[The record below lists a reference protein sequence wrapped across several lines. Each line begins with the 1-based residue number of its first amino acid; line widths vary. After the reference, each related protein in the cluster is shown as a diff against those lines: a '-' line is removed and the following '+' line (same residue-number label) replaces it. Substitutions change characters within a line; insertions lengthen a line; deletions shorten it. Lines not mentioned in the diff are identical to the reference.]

1 MTDILLEAG
10 GLSAGY
16 GETIVLEDLSLR
28 VAAGEAVAILGRNG
42 VGKSTLLLSLLGLTT
57 RHGGVLRY
65 RDDDIT
71 SWPAYKRARAGLAL
85 VPQEREIFKSL
96 SVEENLQVSA
106 MGDVAGAT
114 NATNAGGDDAWTL
127 ARVYDLFPRLKE
139 RRRNLGNQLSGGEQ
153 QMLAIGRALIGN
165 PRVILFDEPFE
176 GLAPVIV
183 DQLVDAFWKLRADGG
198 MGVVLVEQ
206 HAELGLELT
215 DRALV
220 LDRGRQVWAGRSS
233 DLAASP
239 ELLGSLVGLESA

>member
-1 MTDILLEAG
+1 MTDIVLEAS

-16 GETIVLEDLSLR
+16 GETIVLEDVSLR
-28 VAAGEAVAILGRNG
+28 LASGEALAILGRNG

-57 RHGGVLRY
+57 RHGGVVRY
-65 RDDDIT
+65 RHDDIS

-96 SVEENLQVSA
+96 TVEENLQVSA
-106 MGDVAGAT
+106 MAAAG
-114 NATNAGGDDAWTL
+114 DAWTL
-127 ARVYDLFPRLKE
+127 DRVYDLFPRLHQ

-165 PRVILFDEPFE
+165 PHVLLFDEPFE

-220 LDRGRQVWAGRSS
+220 LDRGREVWAGRSS
-233 DLAASP
+233 ELAASP
-239 ELLGSLVGLESA
+239 ELLGTLVGLESA

>member
-1 MTDILLEAG
+1 MTDMLLEVGA
-10 GLSAGY
+10 LSAGY

-28 VAAGEAVAILGRNG
+28 VGTGEAVAILGRNG

-57 RHGGVLRY
+57 RHGGAVRY
-65 RDDDIT
+65 RGDDIS

-106 MGDVAGAT
+106 MG
-114 NATNAGGDDAWTL
+114 NDDADWTL
-127 ARVYDLFPRLKE
+127 DRVYDLFPRLHE

-220 LDRGRQVWAGRSS
+220 LDRGREVWAGRSS
-233 DLAASP
+233 ELAASP
-239 ELLGSLVGLESA
+239 ELLATLVGLESA

>member
-28 VAAGEAVAILGRNG
+28 LGAGEAVAILGRNG

-57 RHGGVLRY
+57 RHGGVVRY
-65 RDDDIT
+65 CDDDIS

-106 MGDVAGAT
+106 MGNG
-114 NATNAGGDDAWTL
+114 NASGKGSVGSNDWTL
-127 ARVYDLFPRLKE
+127 DRVYDLFPRLHE

-183 DQLVDAFWKLRADGG
+183 DQLVDAFWKLRANGG

-220 LDRGRQVWAGRSS
+220 LDRGREVWAGRSS
-233 DLAASP
+233 ELAASP
-239 ELLGSLVGLESA
+239 ELLATLVGLESA

>member
-1 MTDILLEAG
+1 MTDILLEAC

-28 VAAGEAVAILGRNG
+28 VGAGEAVAILGRNG

-57 RHGGVLRY
+57 RHGGAVRY
-65 RDDDIT
+65 RGDDIS

-106 MGDVAGAT
+106 MGDAGERGS
-114 NATNAGGDDAWTL
+114 NDWTL
-127 ARVYDLFPRLKE
+127 DRVYDLFPRLHE

-183 DQLVDAFWKLRADGG
+183 DQLVDAFWTLRANGG

-220 LDRGRQVWAGRSS
+220 LDRGREVWAGRSS
-233 DLAASP
+233 ELAASP
-239 ELLGSLVGLESA
+239 ELLATLVGLESA

>member
-1 MTDILLEAG
+1 MTDMLLEAG

-57 RHGGVLRY
+57 RHGGVVRY
-65 RDDDIT
+65 RGDDIS
-71 SWPAYKRARAGLAL
+71 SWPAYRRARAGLAL

-106 MGDVAGAT
+106 MGGDTRAT
-114 NATNAGGDDAWTL
+114 SDWSL
-127 ARVYDLFPRLKE
+127 ERVYDLFPRLHE

-220 LDRGRQVWAGRSS
+220 LDRGREVWSGRSS
-233 DLAASP
+233 ELAAAP
-239 ELLGSLVGLESA
+239 ELLGALVGLESV

>member
-106 MGDVAGAT
+106 MGDVA
-114 NATNAGGDDAWTL
+114 NAADDKGAWTL
-127 ARVYDLFPRLKE
+127 ERVYDLFPRLKE

-183 DQLVDAFWKLRADGG
+183 DQLVDAFRKLRADGG

-239 ELLGSLVGLESA
+239 ELLGTLVGLESA

>member
-28 VAAGEAVAILGRNG
+28 VGAGEAVAILGRNG

-71 SWPAYKRARAGLAL
+71 AWPAFRRARAGLAL

-106 MGDVAGAT
+106 MAEMA
-114 NATNAGGDDAWTL
+114 NASADGKVWTL
-127 ARVYDLFPRLKE
+127 ERVYDLFPRLKE

-220 LDRGRQVWAGRSS
+220 LDRGRQVWAGRSA

-239 ELLGSLVGLESA
+239 ELLGTLVGLESA

>member
-1 MTDILLEAG
+1 MTDIMLEAG

-28 VAAGEAVAILGRNG
+28 VAAGEAIAILGRNG

-57 RHGGVLRY
+57 RHGGVIRY
-65 RDDDIT
+65 LENDI
-71 SWPAYKRARAGLAL
+71 SHWPAYKRARAGLAL

-106 MGDVAGAT
+106 MGD
-114 NATNAGGDDAWTL
+114 AWTL
-127 ARVYDLFPRLKE
+127 ERVYDLFPRLAE

-165 PRVILFDEPFE
+165 PRVVLFDEPFE

-220 LDRGRQVWAGRSS
+220 LDRGREVWAGRSS
-233 DLAASP
+233 ELAASP
-239 ELLGSLVGLESA
+239 ELLGALVGLESV

>member
-10 GLSAGY
+10 GLCAGY

-28 VAAGEAVAILGRNG
+28 VGAGEAIAILGRNG

-57 RHGGVLRY
+57 RHGGVIRY
-65 RDDDIT
+65 LEDDI
-71 SWPAYKRARAGLAL
+71 SHWPAYKRARAGLAL

-106 MGDVAGAT
+106 MGD
-114 NATNAGGDDAWTL
+114 AWTL
-127 ARVYDLFPRLKE
+127 ERVYDLFPRLAE

-165 PRVILFDEPFE
+165 PRVVLFDEPFE

-220 LDRGRQVWAGRSS
+220 LDRGREVWAGRSS
-233 DLAASP
+233 ELAASP
-239 ELLGSLVGLESA
+239 ELLGALVGLESV

>member
-106 MGDVAGAT
+106 MGEVAGA
-114 NATNAGGDDAWTL
+114 ADDKSAWTL
-127 ARVYDLFPRLKE
+127 ERVYDLFPRLKE

-239 ELLGSLVGLESA
+239 ELLGTLVGLESA

>member
-28 VAAGEAVAILGRNG
+28 LAAGEAIAILGRNG

-57 RHGGVLRY
+57 RHGGVIRY
-65 RDDDIT
+65 LENDI
-71 SWPAYKRARAGLAL
+71 SHWPAYKRARAGLAL

-106 MGDVAGAT
+106 MGD
-114 NATNAGGDDAWTL
+114 AWTL
-127 ARVYDLFPRLKE
+127 ERVYDLFPRLAE

-165 PRVILFDEPFE
+165 PRVVLFDEPFE

-220 LDRGRQVWAGRSS
+220 LDRGREVWAGRSS
-233 DLAASP
+233 ELAASP
-239 ELLGSLVGLESA
+239 ELLGALVGLESV

>member
-1 MTDILLEAG
+1 MTDIVLEAS

-16 GETIVLEDLSLR
+16 GETIVLEDVSLR
-28 VAAGEAVAILGRNG
+28 LASGEALAILGRNG

-57 RHGGVLRY
+57 RHGGVVRY
-65 RDDDIT
+65 RHDDIS

-96 SVEENLQVSA
+96 TVEENLQVSA
-106 MGDVAGAT
+106 MGTADG
-114 NATNAGGDDAWTL
+114 AWTL
-127 ARVYDLFPRLKE
+127 DRVYDLFPRLHQ

-165 PRVILFDEPFE
+165 PRVLLFDEPFE

-183 DQLVDAFWKLRADGG
+183 DQLVDAFWNLRADGG

-220 LDRGRQVWAGRSS
+220 LDRGREVWAGRSS
-233 DLAASP
+233 ELAASP
-239 ELLGSLVGLESA
+239 ELLGTLVGLESA

>member
-71 SWPAYKRARAGLAL
+71 AWPAYKRARAGLAL

-106 MGDVAGAT
+106 MGDVA
-114 NATNAGGDDAWTL
+114 NAADDKGAWTL
-127 ARVYDLFPRLKE
+127 ERVYDLFPRLKE

-239 ELLGSLVGLESA
+239 ELLGTLVGLESA

>member
-106 MGDVAGAT
+106 MTEGAGA
-114 NATNAGGDDAWTL
+114 ADEKGMWTL
-127 ARVYDLFPRLKE
+127 ERVYDLFPRLKE

-239 ELLGSLVGLESA
+239 ELLGTLVGLESA

>member
-28 VAAGEAVAILGRNG
+28 VAAGEAIAILGRNG

-57 RHGGVLRY
+57 RHGGVIRY
-65 RDDDIT
+65 LENDI
-71 SWPAYKRARAGLAL
+71 SHWPAYKRARAGLAL

-106 MGDVAGAT
+106 MGD
-114 NATNAGGDDAWTL
+114 AWTL
-127 ARVYDLFPRLKE
+127 ERVYDLFPRLAE

-165 PRVILFDEPFE
+165 PRVVLFDEPFE

-220 LDRGRQVWAGRSS
+220 LDRGREVWAGRSS
-233 DLAASP
+233 ELAASP
-239 ELLGSLVGLESA
+239 ELLGALVGLESV

>member
-106 MGDVAGAT
+106 MGDVA
-114 NATNAGGDDAWTL
+114 NAADDKGAWTL
-127 ARVYDLFPRLKE
+127 ERVYDLFPRLKE

-239 ELLGSLVGLESA
+239 ELLGTLVGLESA

>member
-1 MTDILLEAG
+1 MTDIVLEAG

-16 GETIVLEDLSLR
+16 GETIVLEDVSLR
-28 VAAGEAVAILGRNG
+28 LASGEALAILGRNG

-57 RHGGVLRY
+57 RHGGVVRY
-65 RDDDIT
+65 RHDDIS

-96 SVEENLQVSA
+96 TVEENLQVSA
-106 MGDVAGAT
+106 MGTADG
-114 NATNAGGDDAWTL
+114 AWTL
-127 ARVYDLFPRLKE
+127 DRVYDLFPRLHQ

-165 PRVILFDEPFE
+165 PRVLLFDEPFE

-220 LDRGRQVWAGRSS
+220 LDRGREVWTGRSS
-233 DLAASP
+233 ELAASP
-239 ELLGSLVGLESA
+239 ELLGTLVGLESA

>member
-106 MGDVAGAT
+106 MAEGAGA
-114 NATNAGGDDAWTL
+114 ADEKGMWTL
-127 ARVYDLFPRLKE
+127 ERVYDLFPRLKE

-239 ELLGSLVGLESA
+239 ELLGTLVGLESA

>member
-28 VAAGEAVAILGRNG
+28 VAAGEAIAILGRNG

-57 RHGGVLRY
+57 RHGGVIRY
-65 RDDDIT
+65 LENDI
-71 SWPAYKRARAGLAL
+71 SHWPAYKRARAGLAL

-106 MGDVAGAT
+106 MGE
-114 NATNAGGDDAWTL
+114 AWTL
-127 ARVYDLFPRLKE
+127 ERVYDLFPRLAE

-165 PRVILFDEPFE
+165 PRVVLFDEPFE

-220 LDRGRQVWAGRSS
+220 LDRGREVWAGRSS
-233 DLAASP
+233 ELAASP
-239 ELLGSLVGLESA
+239 ELLGALVGLESV

>member
-28 VAAGEAVAILGRNG
+28 VAAGEAIAILGRNG

-57 RHGGVLRY
+57 RHGGVVRY
-65 RDDDIT
+65 RDDDI
-71 SWPAYKRARAGLAL
+71 SAWPAYKRARAGLAL

-106 MGDVAGAT
+106 MGDGK
-114 NATNAGGDDAWTL
+114 DDWTL
-127 ARVYDLFPRLKE
+127 ERVYDLFPRLHE

-183 DQLVDAFWKLRADGG
+183 DQLVDAFWKLRSDGG

-220 LDRGRQVWAGRSS
+220 LDRGREVWAGRSS

-239 ELLGSLVGLESA
+239 ELLGTLVGLESA

>member
-1 MTDILLEAG
+1 MTDILLEAC

-28 VAAGEAVAILGRNG
+28 VGAGEAVAILGRNG

-57 RHGGVLRY
+57 RHGGVVRY
-65 RDDDIT
+65 RGDDIS

-106 MGDVAGAT
+106 MGDGDS
-114 NATNAGGDDAWTL
+114 NAGERGNNDWTL
-127 ARVYDLFPRLKE
+127 DRVYDLFPRLHE

-183 DQLVDAFWKLRADGG
+183 DQLVDAFWKLRANGG

-220 LDRGRQVWAGRSS
+220 LDRGREVWVGRSRE
-233 DLAASP
+233 LAASP
-239 ELLGSLVGLESA
+239 ELLATLVGLESA